1 MRALNALSH
10 RPSILVA
17 LWFALCSASAWAQT
31 QLATV
36 FGTITDPT
44 VVAVIAEVQA
54 TVSSKDT
61 GLNRIALTDL
71 RGQYRLAGLPSGVY
85 TVRAQKENFQ
95 TQAIEGI
102 ALSSGAAIPVN
113 LSLRIG
119 TVPQDVTVSADVA
132 IDTSTSTISSAITE
146 RSLTELPLNGR
157 DLFKTA
163 ILEPG
168 VAPTPSSAPSLLSN
182 GKTGQVSI
190 NGMRPELAH
199 IMLV

>member
-1 MRALNALSH
+1 MLVLDALSH
-10 RPSILVA
+10 RRSLLVV
-17 LWFALCSASAWAQT
+17 LLLVLYSASAWTQT

-44 VVAVIAEVQA
+44 GAVIAEVQV
-54 TVSSKDT
+54 TVSSKST
-61 GLNRIALTDL
+61 GLNRVALTDI
-71 RGQYRLAGLPSGVY
+71 GGSYRLAGLPSGVY
-85 TVRAQKENFQ
+85 TVRAQKEDFQ
-95 TQAIEGI
+95 TQVIEGI